1 MIIQI
6 PKKHSIIFP
15 YIPYNN
21 KLKPIANIKFEYPGG
36 KILSLLA
43 LIDSGADTSC
53 SFVEIGKRL
62 GIDFEDFD
70 KEPNAAYGIQGE
82 GIPGYK
88 APIKYTIGGHEI
100 YEEVTWLDTKFNP
113 QTSYLFI
120 LGRIKIFNE
129 FDIVFQEHM
138 KRIIFRKV

>member
-1 MIIQI
+1 MILQI
-6 PKKHSIIFP
+6 PKKDSIIFP

-21 KLKPIANIKFEYPGG
+21 KLKPIANIKFEYVGG
-36 KILSLLA
+36 KSLSLLA
-43 LIDSGADTSC
+43 LIDSGADRSC
-53 SFVEIGKRL
+53 SFVEIGERL

-70 KEPNAAYGIQGE
+70 KEKNVAYGIKGD

-129 FDIVFQEHM
+129 FDVVFQEHM

>member
-6 PKKHSIIFP
+6 PKKDSIIFP

-21 KLKPIANIKFEYPGG
+21 KLKPIANIKFKYPGG
-36 KILSLLA
+36 KTLSLLA

>member
-6 PKKHSIIFP
+6 PKKDSIIFP

-36 KILSLLA
+36 KTLSLLA

-82 GIPGYK
+82 GIPGYRS
-88 APIKYTIGGHEI
+88 
-100 YEEVTWLDTKFNP
+100 EERRVGKE
-113 QTSYLFI
+113 
-120 LGRIKIFNE
+120 GR
-129 FDIVFQEHM
+129 
-138 KRIIFRKV
+138 